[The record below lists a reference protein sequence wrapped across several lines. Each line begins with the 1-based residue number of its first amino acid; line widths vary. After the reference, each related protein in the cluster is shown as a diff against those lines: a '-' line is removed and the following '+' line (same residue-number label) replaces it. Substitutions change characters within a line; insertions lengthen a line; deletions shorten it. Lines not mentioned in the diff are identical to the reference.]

1 MLNKEAGHLLRTKI
15 SNSDEG
21 GVAAGFAVLD
31 SPYLT
36 WLYTKNFSQMICTSL
51 EADWHIFKALR

>member
-1 MLNKEAGHLLRTKI
+1 MLIVLVWGMSSKGDEEFINEDGGHLLRTKTA
-15 SNSDEG
+15 SSDEG

-36 WLYTKNFSQMICTSL
+36 PW
-51 EADWHIFKALR
+51 